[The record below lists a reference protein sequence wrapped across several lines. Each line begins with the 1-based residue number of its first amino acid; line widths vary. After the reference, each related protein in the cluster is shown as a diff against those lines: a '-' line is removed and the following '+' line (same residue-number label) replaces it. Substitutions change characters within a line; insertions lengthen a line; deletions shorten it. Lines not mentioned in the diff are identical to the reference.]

1 MIIIIPISEFVNR
14 KCSEIGILF
23 KCTICEVLFVAFY
36 DIFKQEC
43 VKSGISP
50 TALLKEL
57 HISTSKLTAWKN
69 GSMPN
74 SEYLIPISE
83 KLSVSIDYLLTGKE
97 KSPSAEQTA
106 KEQVL
111 SKEEKELLGYFSVL
125 PRDVRQKLLG
135 RAELLA
141 EQASE
146 QPEDQQEPI
155 VMLRHSLYMV
165 SAGTGF
171 DLDEGDSWDEVPVP
185 DTPESRKADFCV
197 TVSGDSMEP
206 RFSGGDTV
214 LVKTAPSVDKGQI
227 CIYRIESKGYIKK
240 FEGDRLVSLNPKYDD
255 IMLCNYDIDS
265 IACVG
270 LVVGKV

>member
-1 MIIIIPISEFVNR
+1 MN
-14 KCSEIGILF
+14 
-23 KCTICEVLFVAFY
+23 FY
-36 DIFKQEC
+36 DNLKSICDEKNLKITPTVIEC
-43 VKSGISP
+43 GGTKGVLSGWKRG
-50 TALLKEL
+50 AL
-57 HISTSKLTAWKN
+57 
-69 GSMPN
+69 PN
-74 SEYLIPISE
+74 SDIIMR
-83 KLSVSIDYLLTGKE
+83 LSVLLNVPTDVLLFGKE

-111 SKEEKELLGYFSVL
+111 SKEEKELLGYFNVL

-141 EQASE
+141 EHASE

>member
-1 MIIIIPISEFVNR
+1 MAKKLQKSPDFSDFFNNLID
-14 KCSEIGILF
+14 
-23 KCTICEVLFVAFY
+23 ICN
-36 DIFKQEC
+36 
-43 VKSGISP
+43 SRNTTP
-50 TALLKEL
+50 TALAERYA
-57 HISTSKLTAWKN
+57 SRSVLTAWKN
-69 GSMPN
+69 GTINANIVP
-74 SEYLIPISE
+74 
-83 KLSVSIDYLLTGKE
+83 KLALDLNVSINDFFIKGKE

-111 SKEEKELLGYFSVL
+111 SKEEKEILGYFSVL

-214 LVKTAPSVDKGQI
+214 LVKTALSVDKGQI

>member
-1 MIIIIPISEFVNR
+1 MAKKLQKSPDFSDFFNNLID
-14 KCSEIGILF
+14 
-23 KCTICEVLFVAFY
+23 ICN
-36 DIFKQEC
+36 
-43 VKSGISP
+43 SRNTTP
-50 TALLKEL
+50 TALAERYA
-57 HISTSKLTAWKN
+57 SRSVLTAWKN
-69 GSMPN
+69 GTINANIVP
-74 SEYLIPISE
+74 
-83 KLSVSIDYLLTGKE
+83 KLALDLNVSINDFFIKGKE

-146 QPEDQQEPI
+146 QPEDQQEPMI
-155 VMLRHSLYMV
+155 LLRHSLYMV

>member
-1 MIIIIPISEFVNR
+1 MAKKLQKSPDFSDFFNNLID
-14 KCSEIGILF
+14 
-23 KCTICEVLFVAFY
+23 ICN
-36 DIFKQEC
+36 
-43 VKSGISP
+43 SRNTTP
-50 TALLKEL
+50 TALAERYA
-57 HISTSKLTAWKN
+57 SRSVLTAWKN
-69 GSMPN
+69 GTINANIVP
-74 SEYLIPISE
+74 
-83 KLSVSIDYLLTGKE
+83 KLALDLNASINDFFIKGKE

-146 QPEDQQEPI
+146 QPEDQQEPMI
-155 VMLRHSLYMV
+155 LLRHSLYMV

>member
-1 MIIIIPISEFVNR
+1 MAKKLQKSPDFSDFFNNLID
-14 KCSEIGILF
+14 
-23 KCTICEVLFVAFY
+23 ICN
-36 DIFKQEC
+36 
-43 VKSGISP
+43 SRNTTP
-50 TALLKEL
+50 TALAERYA
-57 HISTSKLTAWKN
+57 SRSVLTAWKN
-69 GSMPN
+69 GTINANIVP
-74 SEYLIPISE
+74 
-83 KLSVSIDYLLTGKE
+83 KLALDLNVSINDFFIKGKE

-214 LVKTAPSVDKGQI
+214 LVKIAPSVDKGQI